1 MPGETG
7 PHSEAGEMRLSVQPG
22 TQVPLQGPLTSCV
35 WSNLCQAFAA
45 PESFLSRVQGFPGP
59 GTPHPGPNSSL
70 GSVSRLALPTS
81 EPRASTEL
89 ARAQEKQDWM
99 L

>member
-1 MPGETG
+1 
-7 PHSEAGEMRLSVQPG
+7 MRLPVQPG

-70 GSVSRLALPTS
+70 GSVSQLALPTS

-89 ARAQEKQDWM
+89 ARAQEKQDWT